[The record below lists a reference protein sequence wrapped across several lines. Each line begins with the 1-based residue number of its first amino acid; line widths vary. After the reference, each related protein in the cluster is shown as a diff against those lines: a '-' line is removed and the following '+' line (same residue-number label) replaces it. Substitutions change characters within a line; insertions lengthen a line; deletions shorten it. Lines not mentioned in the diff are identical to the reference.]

1 MPAIPN
7 YQYRPLV
14 EDDNSR
20 FIQLYPAAQ
29 FDDPIRVD
37 LVERAYDVSNTNGP
51 AGYEALS
58 YTWGSDVDSAYI
70 FVAQNSRLLVRRNVT
85 QILRYLRDGIAPGC
99 TARTLW
105 IDAICINQADND
117 EKGKQ
122 VTMMGKIYA
131 CATSVLIWT
140 GQPGSDLQALK
151 VGPPN
156 KYFFTG
162 EDDDITRAMKFL
174 ETGWFSRRWVVQ
186 EVMHAREAYI
196 ISGNG
201 TMQWHQLRSLIKIL
215 EKATV
220 YKALTPHI
228 IAMLHHLSNL
238 TAARNTDSE
247 DSSPCSEN
255 TTGPRTDDTVAHAE
269 SMATLLTRYSV
280 TECADGRDRIYALRS
295 LSSTS
300 IPVDYEVSTNELYS
314 RLSQNEVVRY
324 PMAIMSCAGA
334 FGVFAA
340 SWIPDWRLPMRHS
353 PFQSSLKMQ
362 YPTLPGEGVLVSVTK
377 TLLTIRATFAGVIS
391 SVVDLP
397 GYHPS
402 RNYEREDQTL
412 YKWGHYFAQ
421 YHKIAMSE
429 LKLMD
434 EVVFCCTLR
443 AILIEDLANSQPSSY
458 VQESPLLG
466 EEIIRCW
473 PEKYNTHTPQD
484 EAMLVKARD
493 MGLIHTR
500 RGRSCFFTDAGQ
512 FGLGPDSIQVGDCV
526 VSMPGC
532 DSMMAL
538 RPVKIEQNIEP
549 MHGDIGSSQYPA
561 MTVVGDCWIPELIKA
576 NRQDATSNLRT
587 FHIV

>member
-1 MPAIPN
+1 MTAIQD

-29 FDDPIRVD
+29 FDDPIHVD
-37 LVERAYDVSNTNGP
+37 LVERAYDASNTDGP
-51 AGYEALS
+51 TGYEALS
-58 YTWGSDVDSAYI
+58 YTWGTDLDSAYI
-70 FVAQNSRLLVRRNVT
+70 FVAQDSRLLVRRNVT

-99 TARTLW
+99 TTRTLW

-131 CATSVLIWT
+131 CATNVLIWT
-140 GQPGSDLQALK
+140 GEPGHDLQAFK

-174 ETGWFSRRWVVQ
+174 ETGWFTRRWVVQ

-201 TMQWHQLRSLIKIL
+201 TTQWHQLSSLIKIL

-228 IAMLHHLSNL
+228 IAMLRHLSNL

-247 DSSPCSEN
+247 DSSPGNEN
-255 TTGPRTDDTVAHAE
+255 TTGLRTDDTVAHAE

-324 PMAIMSCAGA
+324 PMGIMSCAGA
-334 FGVFAA
+334 FGILAA

-362 YPTLPGEGVLVSVTK
+362 CPTLPGEGVLVSVTK
-377 TLLTIRATFAGVIS
+377 SLLTIQATFGGVIS
-391 SVVDLP
+391 RVVDLP
-397 GYHPS
+397 GNPGF
-402 RNYEREDQTL
+402 RYEREDETL
-412 YKWGHYFAQ
+412 YRWGNFFAQ
-421 YHKIAMSE
+421 HHKIAMSE
-429 LKLMD
+429 LTLMD
-434 EVVFCCTLR
+434 EVVLCCTLR
-443 AILIEDLANSQPSSY
+443 AILIEDLANSQPSAH
-458 VQESPLLG
+458 VQERPLLS
-466 EEIIRCW
+466 EKIIRRW
-473 PEKYNTHTPQD
+473 GTYSTQRLD
-484 EAMLVKARD
+484 EEVLRTKARN
-493 MGLIHTR
+493 MGLIYTR

-512 FGLGPDSIQVGDCV
+512 FGLGPDSIQVGDCL

-538 RPVKIEQNIEP
+538 RPVEVEQDIKP
-549 MHGDIGSSQYPA
+549 IHGDIGPSQYPA
-561 MTVVGDCWIPELIKA
+561 MTVVGDCWVPELVKSNSQSTA
-576 NRQDATSNLRT
+576 SNLRT

>member
-1 MPAIPN
+1 MPAVPN
-7 YQYRPLV
+7 YHYRPLV

-174 ETGWFSRRWVVQ
+174 ETGWFTRRWVVQ

-295 LSSTS
+295 LKRSGPIS
-300 IPVDYEVSTNELYS
+300 NGHHELCWGLRCIRS
-314 RLSQNEVVRY
+314 LLDPGLEIAHATQPFSVFSQD
-324 PMAIMSCAGA
+324 A
-334 FGVFAA
+334 
-340 SWIPDWRLPMRHS
+340 IPD
-353 PFQSSLKMQ
+353 
-362 YPTLPGEGVLVSVTK
+362 
-377 TLLTIRATFAGVIS
+377 
-391 SVVDLP
+391 
-397 GYHPS
+397 
-402 RNYEREDQTL
+402 
-412 YKWGHYFAQ
+412 
-421 YHKIAMSE
+421 IA
-429 LKLMD
+429 
-434 EVVFCCTLR
+434 R
-443 AILIEDLANSQPSSY
+443 
-458 VQESPLLG
+458 
-466 EEIIRCW
+466 
-473 PEKYNTHTPQD
+473 
-484 EAMLVKARD
+484 
-493 MGLIHTR
+493 R
-500 RGRSCFFTDAGQ
+500 RG
-512 FGLGPDSIQVGDCV
+512 
-526 VSMPGC
+526 
-532 DSMMAL
+532 
-538 RPVKIEQNIEP
+538 
-549 MHGDIGSSQYPA
+549 IG
-561 MTVVGDCWIPELIKA
+561 
-576 NRQDATSNLRT
+576 
-587 FHIV
+587 

>member
-1 MPAIPN
+1 MTAIQD

-29 FDDPIRVD
+29 FDDPIHVD
-37 LVERAYDVSNTNGP
+37 LVERAYDVSNTDGP
-51 AGYEALS
+51 TGYEALS
-58 YTWGSDVDSAYI
+58 YTWGTDLDSAYI
-70 FVAQNSRLLVRRNVT
+70 FVAQDSRLLVRRNVT
-85 QILRYLRDGIAPGC
+85 HILRYLRD
-99 TARTLW
+99 
-105 IDAICINQADND
+105 ADND

-140 GQPGSDLQALK
+140 GEPGHDLQAFK

-174 ETGWFSRRWVVQ
+174 ETGWFTRRWVVQ

-201 TMQWHQLRSLIKIL
+201 TTQWHQLSSLIKIL

-228 IAMLHHLSNL
+228 IAMLRHLSNL

-247 DSSPCSEN
+247 DSSPGNEN
-255 TTGPRTDDTVAHAE
+255 TTGLRTDDTVAQAE

-324 PMAIMSCAGA
+324 PMGIMSCAGA
-334 FGVFAA
+334 FVFSQDAM
-340 SWIPDWRLPMRHS
+340 PD
-353 PFQSSLKMQ
+353 
-362 YPTLPGEGVLVSVTK
+362 
-377 TLLTIRATFAGVIS
+377 
-391 SVVDLP
+391 
-397 GYHPS
+397 
-402 RNYEREDQTL
+402 
-412 YKWGHYFAQ
+412 
-421 YHKIAMSE
+421 IA
-429 LKLMD
+429 
-434 EVVFCCTLR
+434 R
-443 AILIEDLANSQPSSY
+443 
-458 VQESPLLG
+458 
-466 EEIIRCW
+466 
-473 PEKYNTHTPQD
+473 
-484 EAMLVKARD
+484 
-493 MGLIHTR
+493 R
-500 RGRSCFFTDAGQ
+500 RG
-512 FGLGPDSIQVGDCV
+512 
-526 VSMPGC
+526 
-532 DSMMAL
+532 
-538 RPVKIEQNIEP
+538 
-549 MHGDIGSSQYPA
+549 IG
-561 MTVVGDCWIPELIKA
+561 
-576 NRQDATSNLRT
+576 
-587 FHIV
+587 